1 MPEDVKEPLELV
13 TAKNQK
19 SLEEQARESLEC
31 WSIMG
36 SSGQGLENQNADKN
50 VDSEGCADEVSGRN
64 EGSKRSWTEGCLC

>member
-1 MPEDVKEPLELV
+1 
-13 TAKNQK
+13 
-19 SLEEQARESLEC
+19 
-31 WSIMG
+31 MG